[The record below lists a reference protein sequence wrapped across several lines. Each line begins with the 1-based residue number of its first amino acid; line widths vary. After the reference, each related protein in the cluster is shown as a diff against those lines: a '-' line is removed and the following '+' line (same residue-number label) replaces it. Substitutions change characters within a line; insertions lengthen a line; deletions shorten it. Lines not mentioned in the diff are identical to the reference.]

1 MKKTFT
7 KDFYLSHRGCYDFNK
22 MFNLVDNNPHET
34 IEDFLNWNISIN
46 DKFFFL
52 FNYCNLTLRNKQDMA
67 LMCAKIV
74 LPVYEKEFP
83 NDSRVMECIHA
94 TELFLNGEITL
105 EQLREKREAANAN
118 AYAYAYA
125 AYAAYAAAYAA
136 ANAALAAANAANAYD
151 TAALTA
157 AANAAAYDTAAL
169 TAALSAAAL
178 TAAARTSNA
187 AANAAAYDTAALTAA
202 AYDTAAL
209 TAAARTAN
217 ANANVAN
224 GLLNAVKEFC
234 KKLPD
239 E

>member
-83 NDSRVMECIHA
+83 NDSRVTECIHA

-105 EQLREKREAANAN
+105 DQLREKRDAALAA
-118 AYAYAYA
+118 AYAADAAYDAA
-125 AYAAYAAAYAA
+125 AYAAYDA
-136 ANAALAAANAANAYD
+136 ANAAYDAANAARASAYAANAYD

-157 AANAAAYDTAAL
+157 AA
-169 TAALSAAAL
+169 
-178 TAAARTSNA
+178 RT
-187 AANAAAYDTAALTAA
+187 ANAN
-202 AYDTAAL
+202 
-209 TAAARTAN
+209 AN

-234 KKLPD
+234 KKLP
-239 E
+239 EE

>member
-83 NDSRVMECIHA
+83 NDSRVTECIHA

-105 EQLREKREAANAN
+105 EQLREKREAAADAADANAN
-118 AYAYAYA
+118 AAD
-125 AYAAYAAAYAA
+125 AAYAAAY
-136 ANAALAAANAANAYD
+136 AAANAANAYD

-157 AANAAAYDTAAL
+157 AANAAAYDTAA
-169 TAALSAAAL
+169 
-178 TAAARTSNA
+178 
-187 AANAAAYDTAALTAA
+187 
-202 AYDTAAL
+202 
-209 TAAARTAN
+209 N

-234 KKLPD
+234 KKLP
-239 E
+239 EE

>member
-7 KDFYLSHRGCYDFNK
+7 KDFYLSHRGCYEFNK
-22 MFNLVDNNPHET
+22 MFNLVVNNPHET
-34 IEDFLNWNISIN
+34 IEDFLNWDISIK

-67 LMCAKIV
+67 LLCAKVV
-74 LPVYEKEFP
+74 LPVYEKQFP

-94 TELFLNGEITL
+94 TELFLNGEITR
-105 EQLREKREAANAN
+105 EQLREKREAANA
-118 AYAYAYA
+118 YAYANA
-125 AYAAYAAAYAA
+125 AYAALAALA
-136 ANAALAAANAANAYD
+136 AALAAANAANAYD

-157 AANAAAYDTAAL
+157 AANAA
-169 TAALSAAAL
+169 
-178 TAAARTSNA
+178 NA
-187 AANAAAYDTAALTAA
+187 AYEYTD
-202 AYDTAAL
+202 
-209 TAAARTAN
+209 
-217 ANANVAN
+217 

>member
-105 EQLREKREAANAN
+105 EQLREKREAANAANANAN

-169 TAALSAAAL
+169 TAA
-178 TAAARTSNA
+178 
-187 AANAAAYDTAALTAA
+187 
-202 AYDTAAL
+202 
-209 TAAARTAN
+209 ARTAN

-234 KKLPD
+234 KKLP
-239 E
+239 EE

>member
-105 EQLREKREAANAN
+105 EQLREKREAANAANANAN

-169 TAALSAAAL
+169 TAAAYDTAAL
-178 TAAARTSNA
+178 TAAARTANA
-187 AANAAAYDTAALTAA
+187 AANAA

-234 KKLPD
+234 KKLP
-239 E
+239 EE